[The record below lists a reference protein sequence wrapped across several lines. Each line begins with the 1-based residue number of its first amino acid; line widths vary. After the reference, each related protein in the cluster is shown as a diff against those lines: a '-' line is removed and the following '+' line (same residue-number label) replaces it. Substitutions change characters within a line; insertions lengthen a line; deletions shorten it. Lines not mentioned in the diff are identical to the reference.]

1 MNYTVGQIV
10 YLLSRK
16 DVKVFPARVIEEIKR
31 KTVDQEII
39 SYIVQLPNQDK
50 SEVLL
55 EEVSADVFT
64 SIEDVEKQM
73 IENAHSQI
81 KIFLQGARNLE
92 SLFRTTKQS
101 TPKVDTLPPG
111 KVEIDLGGGVKGKID
126 ASQITN
132 NGG

>member
-16 DVKVFPARVIEEIKR
+16 DVKVFPAKIIEEIKR
-31 KTVDQEII
+31 KTVNEEMT

-64 SIEDVEKQM
+64 SIEGVEKQM

-81 KIFLQGARNLE
+81 KIFLQSARKLE
-92 SLFRTTKQS
+92 SLF
-101 TPKVDTLPPG
+101 TPSQKPETLINVVPDG
-111 KVEIDLGGGVKGKID
+111 KVEVDLGGGVKGKID
-126 ASQITN
+126 MNQITN